1 MSLEILISVSCS
13 LWSLR
18 LVCTWGPFHY
28 LFAVS
33 PFRPHVVSFSIF
45 LDTHWISLLMK
56 LKKEKEERLMDFAYF
71 VSEVKHWRIL
81 YHNRRDVKTEEL
93 NVQLGEDEIQRAI
106 AHKQFK
112 DPIVYNIWKRSQ
124 DSYPLNR
131 RRPLL
136 YLPMSRS

>member
-1 MSLEILISVSCS
+1 
-13 LWSLR
+13 
-18 LVCTWGPFHY
+18 
-28 LFAVS
+28 
-33 PFRPHVVSFSIF
+33 
-45 LDTHWISLLMK
+45 MK

-112 DPIVYNIWKRSQ
+112 DPIVYNISQ
-124 DSYPLNR
+124 S
-131 RRPLL
+131 
-136 YLPMSRS
+136 